1 MALSDHDFKRV
12 VLVNP
17 ETGEDYALMAAG
29 DDFTG
34 SAVAKRDFIRAV
46 LVNPATGDDYKAI
59 PGSGEGGGA
68 DGASAY
74 EIAVANGFVG
84 TEQEWLDSLVG
95 ADSTV
100 AGPPGDS
107 AYQVALDNGF
117 VGTEA
122 EWLASLEGEDGAS
135 GLPYQV
141 MTASE
146 YAALVAGAGPTPGV
160 LYLISGE

>member
-1 MALSDHDFKRV
+1 MAFSDHDFKRV

-34 SAVAKRDFIRAV
+34 SAIAKHDFIRAV
-46 LVNPATGDDYKAI
+46 LVNPATGADYKAI
-59 PGSGEGGGA
+59 PVVGEGGGA
-68 DGASAY
+68 DGLSAY
-74 EIAVANGFVG
+74 EVAVN
-84 TEQEWLDSLVG
+84 
-95 ADSTV
+95 
-100 AGPPGDS
+100 
-107 AYQVALDNGF
+107 NGF

-141 MTASE
+141 VTASE
-146 YAALVAGAGPTPGV
+146 YAALEAGAGPTPGV